1 MEDKNNANLV
11 IFAELECKNQ
21 ECGNKNFEIKQYPAP
36 GIPYCDYVHE
46 SMRFICPSC
55 GNRYKDE
62 PSFSVNTNFFDN
74 GNGHDK
80 SKSKSQEEE
89 KEQEQDSKSIE
100 QQLTE
105 IYHFKTVKDTE
116 EIYYYNS
123 EKGIFVKNGEQI
135 IKQEYVKYFPDCKIK
150 EVDQVLYHIRW
161 SSLVDRNQFDSKIEW
176 IAANDCMINLKT
188 GEIQPHSPEF
198 MTTVKIPHNYFIN
211 IPPLPTPENYIPQL
225 PSLSLSASPCPKIMK
240 FLYEVMSGYVETF
253 LDFVAYCLW
262 REYKFHKWLLLN
274 GSGRNGKG
282 VTTNLVTTFL
292 GKENVSSESLQRLLG
307 RVFSPAQLYGKLANI
322 DADLSKDMLGNT
334 GLLKKIT
341 GGDRITVEK
350 KFKNPFDASIVAK
363 MIFSA
368 NVIPQ
373 TSDESD
379 AFFARLIIINFPKQF
394 LGDAAD
400 PHLIDKLTTEQE
412 MSGFFNLIVPRV
424 AKVLEKGITGSN
436 QSLEENYL
444 KYMESSD
451 PIRAFVETAISR
463 SNDKD
468 SFLSKTDL
476 YNAYMDYCIA
486 KQLNPESQF
495 AFSQRL
501 TKDFDIHYELKQK
514 NKSRDYYWIGVKLK
528 DWQKAEEGQETF

>member
-1 MEDKNNANLV
+1 M
-11 IFAELECKNQ
+11 
-21 ECGNKNFEIKQYPAP
+21 YP
-36 GIPYCDYVHE
+36 
-46 SMRFICPSC
+46 
-55 GNRYKDE
+55 
-62 PSFSVNTNFFDN
+62 
-74 GNGHDK
+74 
-80 SKSKSQEEE
+80 
-89 KEQEQDSKSIE
+89 
-100 QQLTE
+100 
-105 IYHFKTVKDTE
+105 
-116 EIYYYNS
+116 
-123 EKGIFVKNGEQI
+123 
-135 IKQEYVKYFPDCKIK
+135 
-150 EVDQVLYHIRW
+150 
-161 SSLVDRNQFDSKIEW
+161 
-176 IAANDCMINLKT
+176 LK
-188 GEIQPHSPEF
+188 
-198 MTTVKIPHNYFIN
+198 V
-211 IPPLPTPENYIPQL
+211 
-225 PSLSLSASPCPKIMK
+225 
-240 FLYEVMSGYVETF
+240 
-253 LDFVAYCLW
+253 
-262 REYKFHKWLLLN
+262 
-274 GSGRNGKG
+274 
-282 VTTNLVTTFL
+282 
-292 GKENVSSESLQRLLG
+292 LQRLLG

-350 KFKNPFDASIVAK
+350 KFKNPFDANIVAK

-368 NVIPQ
+368 NEIPQ

>member
-36 GIPYCDYVHE
+36 GIRYYDYVHE

-62 PSFSVNTNFFDN
+62 PSFSVNTNFFDK

-80 SKSKSQEEE
+80 GKSKSQEEE

-100 QQLTE
+100 QELTE

-123 EKGIFVKNGEQI
+123 EKGIFIKNGEQI

-150 EVDQVLYHIRW
+150 EVDQVLYHIKW
-161 SSLVDRNQFDSKIEW
+161 SNLVDRNQFDSKIEW

-188 GEIQPHSPEF
+188 GETQPHSPEF

-211 IPPLPTPENYIPQL
+211 IPPLPTPENYFPQL

-240 FLYEVMSGYVETF
+240 FLYEVMSSDDVEKF

-262 REYKFHKWLLLN
+262 REYKHHKWLLFN

-282 VTTNLVTTFL
+282 VTTNLVTALL
-292 GKENVSSESLQRLLG
+292 GKENVSSESLQRLL
-307 RVFSPAQLYGKLANI
+307 RRDFSPAQLYGKLANI

-350 KFKNPFDASIVAK
+350 KFKNPFDANVVAK
-363 MIFSA
+363 LIFSA
-368 NVIPQ
+368 NEIPL
-373 TSDESD
+373 TSDETD

-394 LGDAAD
+394 LGDAAN
-400 PHLIDKLTTEQE
+400 PSLIDKLTIKQE
-412 MSGFFNLIVPRV
+412 ISGFFNLIVSRV
-424 AKVLEKGITGSN
+424 PKVLKDGITGSN
-436 QSLEENYL
+436 QSLEDNYT
-444 KYMESSD
+444 KYIESSD
-451 PIRAFVETAISR
+451 PIRAFYETAIDCTSE
-463 SNDKD
+463 D
-468 SFLSKTDL
+468 
-476 YNAYMDYCIA
+476 A
-486 KQLNPESQF
+486 NP
-495 AFSQRL
+495 
-501 TKDFDIHYELKQK
+501 IM
-514 NKSRDYYWIGVKLK
+514 N
-528 DWQKAEEGQETF
+528 